1 MIINGSRIHMKIT
14 GKAFQAEVF
23 FQKLFGKRRGVQK
36 VGFMPISR
44 V

>member
-1 MIINGSRIHMKIT
+1 MMNAAHNKPNRN